1 MGFLG
6 ERDGPPPSTASQ
18 GRSNITK
25 RLGDGTAG
33 LVLGTR
39 RGTAVGPK
47 VRDEALGPLL
57 AAGGPKSVTALIP
70 RLWSWHLSA
79 ALEWLEY
86 GGPRSAPSSLSSNL
100 TLRAQGRSSGPV
112 KTRG

>member
-1 MGFLG
+1 MVWIHSHDLRLKGAHEPAGHPRFTLAG
-6 ERDGPPPSTASQ
+6 LAVDRVLANHSLSSTASQ

-47 VRDEALGPLL
+47 V
-57 AAGGPKSVTALIP
+57 
-70 RLWSWHLSA
+70 
-79 ALEWLEY
+79 
-86 GGPRSAPSSLSSNL
+86 NL
-100 TLRAQGRSSGPV
+100 VGRSLIWLRWSGPWMQ
-112 KTRG
+112 RLGE